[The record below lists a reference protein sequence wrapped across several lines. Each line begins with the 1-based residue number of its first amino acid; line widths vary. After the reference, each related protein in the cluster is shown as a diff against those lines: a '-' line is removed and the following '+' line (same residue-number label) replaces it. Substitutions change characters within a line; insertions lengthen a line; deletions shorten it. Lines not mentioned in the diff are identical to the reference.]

1 MRCLHSTNIKKQEM
15 KTIDLN
21 LCRTNIDR
29 NFQLV
34 SYFSSL
40 CLSLIVTDHMPGCLV
55 SEYLAISVMEIEKQS
70 VWRRPTFLP
79 ITIPPIY
86 SEEISVN

>member
-1 MRCLHSTNIKKQEM
+1 M

-70 VWRRPTFLP
+70 V
-79 ITIPPIY
+79 
-86 SEEISVN
+86 